1 MKAIKKIL
9 IGLGSLGLIS
19 AGVSVIV
26 ASNNLIFNIDNNED
40 NFSNTD
46 SKVNINELDYFY
58 TKKTTLEL
66 EKERNIINERLR
78 LIIKEYDLQ
87 GWNTYYSKDN
97 KYDSRI
103 WELKK
108 SDYNL
113 DKKIPNND
121 TYQKQDE
128 QYKYFEDF
136 IFTINPVQIKQGNSY
151 INQKD
156 SFLFRRY
163 QLLSIDRAIEFQKDT
178 DVQEIDFIKWEIA
191 IVLIGVGD
199 LSEIEDII
207 KKLLIYFGTSK
218 FFKPNLAAADLLLRI
233 KDKDY
238 DNYQKSNIKKW
249 ANEIWELEKKLNI
262 LKIIEDTFKKNNP
275 SGDIEIPEP
284 YRGIIDVIANFFSDI
299 LIGPNRNVNE
309 SDFYK

>member
-19 AGVSVIV
+19 AGVSVIA

-191 IVLIGVGD
+191 IVLIGAGD

-275 SGDIEIPEP
+275 SGDIKIPEP